1 MSSANVSIS
10 RKDVDEGPGV
20 NIHRMRSPASVLLL
34 AAGAAG
40 GTGAA
45 QQPPP
50 PLVAVGYVRPIAP
63 PARLLPS
70 ESASARVTRF
80 SFIAY
85 GDTRCDCRLPN
96 SDARVSFP
104 AAPEVQDEHRRVV
117 DAVLAKVTALA
128 ATPFPARFVVQSGDA
143 AYRGPDAQRWN
154 DVFTPIVE
162 RLTRG
167 AGLPFFFVPG
177 NHDVTQTPVGDPQ
190 HAIGL
195 NNTLSAI
202 SKLIPPEGSPRRL
215 NGYATYSFGY
225 GNAFFIGLD
234 SNIASDPVQLA
245 WVADQ
250 LEHLDR
256 SRYHHVMAFFHH
268 PPFTSGRYSGAP
280 TTNTLPGGL
289 SAGGGVA
296 PQALAIRNLYL
307 PLFHKH
313 HVRMII
319 AGHDHLYDHWVEHF
333 TDNGVTYR
341 MDDIVS
347 GGGGAP
353 AYVYTGEPDLHEY
366 LAAGAARQVTLEHL
380 AKPSATQAENPHH
393 FFVIQVDGDRLSLE
407 VIGTGP
413 TAFAPYGGKSRIDLQ

>member
-1 MSSANVSIS
+1 LNASP
-10 RKDVDEGPGV
+10 DV
-20 NIHRMRSPASVLLL
+20 NIHPMRNHVMILIVS
-34 AAGAAG
+34 AGAVVV
-40 GTGAA
+40 A
-45 QQPPP
+45 QQTPPAP
-50 PLVAVGYVRPIAP
+50 PGTVGYVKPIAP
-63 PARLLPS
+63 PATPLPS
-70 ESASARVTRF
+70 ESASARITRF

-85 GDTRCDCRLPN
+85 GDTRCDCRVPN

-117 DAVLAKVTALA
+117 DAVLVKVKALA

-143 AYRGPDAQRWN
+143 AYRGPDAERWN

-167 AGLPFFFVPG
+167 AGLAFFFVPG

-190 HAIGL
+190 HSIGL

-215 NGYATYSFGY
+215 NGYATYAFAY

-234 SNIASDPVQLA
+234 SNIASDPVQFA
-245 WVADQ
+245 WVTNQ

-256 SRYHHVMAFFHH
+256 RRYHHVIAFFHH

-280 TTNTLPGGL
+280 TTTTLPGGL
-289 SAGGGVA
+289 PAGGGVA
-296 PQALAIRNLYL
+296 PQALVIRDLYL
-307 PLFHKH
+307 PLFRKH
-313 HVRMII
+313 HVRMVI
-319 AGHDHLYDHWVEHF
+319 AGHDHLFDHWVERF

-353 AYVYTGEPDLHEY
+353 VYVYTGEPDLHEY
-366 LAAGAARQVTLEHL
+366 LAAGAAQHVTVEHL
-380 AKPSATQAENPHH
+380 AKPSATQSENQHH
-393 FFVIQVDGDRLSLE
+393 FFVIQVDGDRLTLE
-407 VIGTGP
+407 IIGTG
-413 TAFAPYGGKSRIDLQ
+413 AAAYAPYGGKSRIELQ